1 MEVTDQFHLSI
12 KVYSDASQVLETRE
26 LNITLM
32 LTLQYIKS
40 EMGYGNL

>member
-1 MEVTDQFHLSI
+1 MEVADQFHLSI
-12 KVYSDASQVLETRE
+12 KVYSDASQVPETHE
-26 LNITLM
+26 FNITLM